1 MENQQP
7 YYVMCDMIDLLYPLL
22 FLVASYNLS
31 KMELDKERKYEKTK
45 EISVESTENPGNKK

>member
-1 MENQQP
+1 
-7 YYVMCDMIDLLYPLL
+7 MCDMIDLLYPLL
-22 FLVASYNLS
+22 FLVAPYNLS